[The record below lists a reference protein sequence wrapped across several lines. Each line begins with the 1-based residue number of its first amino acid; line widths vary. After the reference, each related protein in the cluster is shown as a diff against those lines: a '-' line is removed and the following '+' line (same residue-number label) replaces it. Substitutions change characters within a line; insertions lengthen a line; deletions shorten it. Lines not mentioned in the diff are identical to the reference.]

1 MIMLQ
6 NIEAACGPFRSAVTR
21 ISLAAALLLS
31 TAMVADASVLRTA
44 TDTDLKILDPV
55 STTTAVTIMHGL
67 KVYDTLFSMDENET
81 PQPQMIDTY
90 TVSEDGLVYSMKL
103 RGGLVF
109 SDGSPV
115 ESKDVIASI
124 KRWSQKRSE
133 GQLMN
138 ERLDA
143 IVETGPSSF
152 EIRLKKPFALLVRAL
167 ANPVLPMFVMRE
179 EEANSDPSAQ
189 ITTVIGSGPFIFRQD
204 LWRPGDVV
212 VYEKSPTYK
221 PRAEKAS
228 GQAGGK
234 VVNIDRLEERYMPD
248 GNTALQALRNNELD
262 FLYSPPQDAVESL
275 RQDPNFTVDVIDNQ
289 GMMGSV
295 RLNTLHAPFD
305 NVYARQA
312 MQALVDQPS
321 ILSTMVGSKDMYRVC
336 YSIFGCGAVP
346 FETEAGTQP
355 WNGQNLEKAK
365 ELLKKSGYD
374 GRPIVVMIPSDDD
387 QLMNQSLVLVE
398 FMRQAGFNVD
408 PQSMDWSTLTSRREN
423 TGDAAKD
430 PKVAWDVFGTWL
442 PGSFFKDPFNLA
454 LVATG
459 DPKTA
464 WYGWPKDDKLEALRA
479 AWIDAPTAQD
489 QRKIIDEIQV
499 QYYESVPQIYTGQ
512 FYQASAWRSQIKG
525 VLKGSYPVYWNLTIN
540 P

>member
-1 MIMLQ
+1 MNMQ
-6 NIEAACGPFRSAVTR
+6 TNIQIGRGPLRSAATR
-21 ISLAAALLLS
+21 ISVAAALLLS
-31 TAMVADASVLRTA
+31 TTTLADATVFRTA

-81 PQPQMIDTY
+81 PQPQMVDTY
-90 TVSEDGLVYSMKL
+90 SVSDDGLIYRFRL
-103 RGGLVF
+103 RDGLVF

-115 ESKDVIASI
+115 ESSDVIASI
-124 KRWSQKRSE
+124 KRWAQKRSE

-138 ERLDA
+138 ERLET
-143 IVETGPSSF
+143 IVETDSTAF
-152 EIRLKKPFALLVRAL
+152 EIRLKKPFALLIRGL

-179 EEANSDPSAQ
+179 EEAKTDPSAQ

-221 PRAEKAS
+221 PRSEKAS

-234 VVNIDRLEERYMPD
+234 VVNVDRLEERYMPD
-248 GNTALQALRNNELD
+248 GNTALQALRNDELD

-275 RQDPNFTVDVIDNQ
+275 RQDPNFTVGVIDNQ
-289 GMMGSV
+289 GMMGAI
-295 RLNTLHAPFD
+295 RLNTMHPPFN

-346 FETEAGTQP
+346 FETAAGTED
-355 WNGQNLEKAK
+355 WKGQNLEKAK
-365 ELLKKSGYD
+365 DLLKKSGYD
-374 GRPIVVMIPSDDD
+374 GRPIVVMIPSDDE

-398 FMRQAGFNVD
+398 FMRQAGFAVD

-423 TGDAAKD
+423 TGDPAKD
-430 PKVAWDVFGTWL
+430 PKVAWDIFGTWL

-464 WYGWPKDDKLEALRA
+464 WYGWPKDDKIEALRA
-479 AWIDAPTAQD
+479 AWIDAPTTED
-489 QRKIIDEIQV
+489 QRKAIDDIQV
-499 QYYESVPQIYTGQ
+499 QYYASVPQIYTGQ

>member
-1 MIMLQ
+1 MKILK
-6 NIEAACGPFRSAVTR
+6 NFTKAKGKIRRTGASIGLATAV
-21 ISLAAALLLS
+21 LLS
-31 TAMVADASVLRTA
+31 TTALAGAATLRTA
-44 TDTDLKILDPV
+44 TDSDLKILDPV
-55 STTTAVTIMHGL
+55 STTTAITIIHGL

-81 PQPQMIDTY
+81 PQPQMVDSY
-90 TVSEDGLVYSMKL
+90 TVSEDGLTYRFKL
-103 RGGLVF
+103 RDGLAF

-115 ESKDVIASI
+115 ESKDVIASL
-124 KRWSQKRSE
+124 KRWAQKRSE

-138 ERLDA
+138 ERLEA
-143 IVETGPSSF
+143 ITATGADSF
-152 EIRLKKPFALLVRAL
+152 EIKLTKPFGLLIRAL

-179 EEANSDPSAQ
+179 EEAAIDPSAQ
-189 ITTVIGSGPFIFRQD
+189 ITTVIGSGPFVFRQD
-204 LWRPGDVV
+204 LWRPGDMV
-212 VYEKSPTYK
+212 VYEKSTTYK

-234 VVNIDRLEERYMPD
+234 VVHIDRLEERYMPD
-248 GNTALQALRNNELD
+248 GNTALQALRNGELD

-275 RQDPNFTVDVIDNQ
+275 RQDPNFTVSVIDNQ
-289 GMMGSV
+289 GMMGTI

-312 MQALVDQPS
+312 MQALIDQPS

-336 YSIFGCGAVP
+336 YSIFGCGTVP
-346 FETEAGTQP
+346 FETEAGADA
-355 WNGQNLEKAK
+355 WKGQNLEKAK
-365 ELLKKSGYD
+365 ELLQKSGYD

-398 FMRQAGFNVD
+398 FMRQAGFTVD
-408 PQSMDWSTLTSRREN
+408 PQSMDWSTLSSRREN
-423 TGDAAKD
+423 TGDPAKD
-430 PKVAWDVFGTWL
+430 PKTTWDVFGTWL

-464 WYGWPKDDKLEALRA
+464 WYGWPKDEKLETLRA
-479 AWIDAPTAQD
+479 AWIDAPTPEE
-489 QRKIIDEIQV
+489 QRKIIDDIQV
-499 QYYESVPQIYTGQ
+499 QYYASMPQVYTGQ
-512 FYQASAWRSQIKG
+512 FYQASVWRSAVKD
-525 VLKGSYPVYWNLTIN
+525 VLAGSYPVYWNLTVN